1 MFDVMIFAALA
12 VVICVVFYSVL
23 GKQTGFGGTSDEK
36 VDPVEFGMENP
47 NKTKLSGLDAAPDPE
62 IERLGL
68 SAIAKLDPNFSIS
81 HFVNGATSAYSM
93 ILEAYADGDRD
104 MLRNLLMPET
114 FEIYAEAID
123 AREKEGQTQ
132 VTDLGRLRKVS
143 IEGARLDGAIANI
156 RVLYEADL
164 TSALRDAEG
173 NIVQG
178 DPDVLSSVSEIW
190 EYQRN
195 LKSPDNTWYLSE
207 VEPADGDALE
217 ADPSPD
223 TKG

>member
-1 MFDVMIFAALA
+1 
-12 VVICVVFYSVL
+12 
-23 GKQTGFGGTSDEK
+23 
-36 VDPVEFGMENP
+36 
-47 NKTKLSGLDAAPDPE
+47 
-62 IERLGL
+62 
-68 SAIAKLDPNFSIS
+68 
-81 HFVNGATSAYSM
+81 
-93 ILEAYADGDRD
+93 
-104 MLRNLLMPET
+104 MLQNLLMPET

-143 IEGARLDGAIANI
+143 IESARIDGAIANI

-164 TSALRDAEG
+164 TSALRDADG

-207 VEPADGDALE
+207 VEPAEGDALE